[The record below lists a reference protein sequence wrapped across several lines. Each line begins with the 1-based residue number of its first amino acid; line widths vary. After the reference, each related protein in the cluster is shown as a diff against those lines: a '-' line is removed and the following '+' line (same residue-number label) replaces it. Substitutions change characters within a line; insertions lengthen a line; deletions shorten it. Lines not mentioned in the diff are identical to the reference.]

1 MRVLPI
7 TTQNIQQTNN
17 AKSRLNSPVQHLQNT
32 DTKKYTDMSALYFTG
47 IIPPAKRLQKS
58 DYLISAYIAEIGKAR
73 NFHGDR
79 AVVDLSM
86 GNPDLPPPNGAK
98 EVLKTK
104 VNDLWSHRYNNPKG
118 EGILFHT
125 VSEWMDKRFGVKVNP
140 RTEVMATSGSSDAID
155 HIFTAFADSGDKIL
169 VPNPGYSL
177 YDDLITRHDLK
188 RIPFDLT
195 PENGYLP
202 DFSRMPKDAK
212 ILILNYPHNP
222 TGSFAPKG
230 MFEKAVKW
238 AKDTNTLI
246 IHDMDNSEITHTGIK
261 PASIM
266 QVDGAKDVAFQIHT
280 FSKAQS
286 MPGFR
291 VAFAVSDKENIDNLL
306 SAKYLSGG
314 SVYVPVQHAAASA
327 LKDEEG
333 FISRVNKIYRER
345 KNTAIDWLHRLG
357 SDAKPTDGTYYLWT
371 KVPPEFTS
379 DEFFK
384 YVLHNSQVAFTPGT
398 VFGTNGEGYV
408 RMVMSAPK
416 EKINE
421 CFERIEKA
429 GIRFD
434 VPKSQ
439 LPKETQDKIKEMSNG
454 SFKMESKADRD
465 YKQYITVLNEKHQ
478 QLKARFSNKDS
489 KLNKFIPKENVVLPW
504 NILKDGQS
512 VYVQDIKNG
521 VPLFAEVKD
530 IAPFSDRAEY
540 KKLASEIKKQW
551 LKNDYPDADILPVYK
566 SQTLYQDANYITLHT
581 EDGKLQGI
589 ANIEVQNDGT
599 AWARNMNIAPWN
611 QGKNPQIKGCG
622 RAIMARLVT
631 FCLETG
637 NDTLKLAT
645 NKPENINFYKNLGMV
660 ESGQRNINGEINTV
674 LQFNKEEMQ
683 NYLNKYQVN
692 LSF

>member
-1 MRVLPI
+1 MRVY
-7 TTQNIQQTNN
+7 
-17 AKSRLNSPVQHLQNT
+17 PVINQNT
-32 DTKKYTDMSALYFTG
+32 NYKSASVSNKPVRQLLSDDRVKYTDMSSVYFTG
-47 IIPPAKRLQKS
+47 LIPPAKRLQKS

-86 GNPDLPPPNGAK
+86 GNPDLTPPEKSK
-98 EVLKTK
+98 EILKTK

-118 EGILFHT
+118 EGVLFHT
-125 VSEWMDKRFGVKVNP
+125 VSEWMEKRFGVKVNP
-140 RTEVMATSGSSDAID
+140 RTEVMASSGSSDAID
-155 HIFTAFADSGDKIL
+155 HIFTAFADGGDKIL

-177 YDDLITRHDLK
+177 YDDLITRHDLVK
-188 RIPFDLT
+188 SSFDLL
-195 PENGYLP
+195 PENNYLP
-202 DFSRMPKDAK
+202 DFSKMPKDAK

-222 TGSFAPKG
+222 TGSFAPKEI
-230 MFEKAVKW
+230 FEEAVKW

-266 QVDGAKDVAFQIHT
+266 QVDGAKDVAFQVHT

-291 VAFAVSDKENIDNLL
+291 VAFVVSEKDNINNLL

-314 SVYVPVQHAAASA
+314 SVYVPVQHAAAAA

-333 FISRVNKIYRER
+333 FIPKVNQIYRER
-345 KNTAIDWLHRLG
+345 KNTAIEWLHKLG

-416 EKINE
+416 EKISE
-421 CFERIEKA
+421 CFGRIEKA

-434 VPKSQ
+434 VPKSK
-439 LPKETQDKIKEMSNG
+439 LPIDTQEKIKMMSDG
-454 SFKMESKADRD
+454 SYTMESKADRD
-465 YKQYITVLNEKHQ
+465 YKEYMETLAKRRDI
-478 QLKARFSNKDS
+478 LKSRFRDKKYD
-489 KLNKFIPKENVVLPW
+489 KFIPKPDVKLPW

-521 VPLFAEVKD
+521 MPLFAEVKD
-530 IAPFSDRAEY
+530 ITAFSDKKEY
-540 KKLASEIKKQW
+540 KSLASDLKKQW
-551 LKNDYPDADILPVYK
+551 AGSDKSVIMPAYR
-566 SQTLYQDANYITLHT
+566 SQTLYPDAHYITLKT
-581 EDGKLQGI
+581 EDGKLQ
-589 ANIEVQNDGT
+589 ALSNIEIKNDGT
-599 AWARNMNIAPWN
+599 LWGRGLNVAPWN
-611 QGKNPQIKGCG
+611 QGKDGQIKGCAK
-622 RAIMARLVT
+622 AIIARMVS

-637 NDTLKLAT
+637 NDTLRFASD
-645 NKPENINFYKNLGMV
+645 NENHISLFKSLGMKDDGKRV
-660 ESGQRNINGEINTV
+660 FNGNVNTV
-674 LQFNKEEMQ
+674 LKFDKESMQ
-683 NYLNKYQVN
+683 AYLDKYQVN